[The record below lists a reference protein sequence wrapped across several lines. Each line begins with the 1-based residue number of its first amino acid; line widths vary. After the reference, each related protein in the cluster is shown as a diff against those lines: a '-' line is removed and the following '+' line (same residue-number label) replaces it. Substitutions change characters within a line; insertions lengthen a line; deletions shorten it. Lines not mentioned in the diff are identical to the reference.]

1 MKRLFDASSIV
12 NLMVKR
18 GSSALDLVKGGHI
31 LDLTLYEVGNAL
43 WKLQREKKLTAEEV
57 RHLMGTVSRLTHWV
71 EIVSAS
77 KLDLAEV
84 MKRAVESEITFYD
97 ASYVVAAKLKGATLI
112 TDDAK
117 LARAA
122 SPEVEVQN
130 SRDL

>member
-1 MKRLFDASSIV
+1 ML
-12 NLMVKR
+12 KR
-18 GSSALDLVKGGHI
+18 GASALDLVKGGYL

-43 WKLQREKKLTAEEV
+43 WRLQREKKLTVEGV
-57 RHLMGTVSRLTHWV
+57 LHLMGAVSRLTRWV

-77 KLDLAEV
+77 KLNLAEV
-84 MKRAVESEITFYD
+84 MKRAVESGITLYD

-117 LARAA
+117 LAKVA
-122 SPEVEVQN
+122 SPEIKVAN